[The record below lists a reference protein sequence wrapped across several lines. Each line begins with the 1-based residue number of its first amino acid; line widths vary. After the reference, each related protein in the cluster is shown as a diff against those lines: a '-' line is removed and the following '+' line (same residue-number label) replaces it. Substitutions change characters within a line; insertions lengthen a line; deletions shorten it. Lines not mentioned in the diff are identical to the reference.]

1 MDFVSLSLF
10 CDLFPSEMRVA
21 SEMVGLTQVT

>member
-10 CDLFPSEMRVA
+10 CDLFPSEMGVA
-21 SEMVGLTQVT
+21 SEMVGLTKVT